1 MADILKV
8 TSPVISKNVV
18 ESNKPVTDPSIPFD
32 LQEISHIVKNP
43 NSSGLLGQHN
53 VLQKETGSAVL
64 MNLLK
69 DPDVTVNYLKN
80 IYMLEEIINLLP
92 VNNKTV
98 TKEIRQLFQSLL
110 IKPDQIVEELLKQ
123 EYAST
128 LFKGPL
134 FETLRRLFSENP
146 DMSREIADLLKSV
159 NGTIAR
165 QDVMD
170 SAANSLEYLREQLS
184 GSERLSGRIDGILGQ
199 LRAPDSASHFQE
211 LKGEILELLKDLESS
226 ILYSPQIA
234 KVSPII
240 IYNLSRFQDNE
251 SFFQEALLNVLI
263 HINGRES
270 KEELKQ
276 MIFDYMES
284 FRTGEMQQN
293 RSRIMDVLAEIIG
306 KQDRE
311 SEMAS
316 LNGDKIEK
324 IIVSLLSSPCNYT
337 PLLHFVIPVE
347 YQGLNAFSEL
357 WIDPNDSGSK
367 EYKGEKDGDS
377 HVHVLV
383 TFDISGLGQ
392 FEAEF
397 MADGKELSFYLFCP
411 GEYAKLFSGMVPE
424 FTQLIQEKGYKIS
437 ELRVDKLEKTRSL
450 MDVFKNLPYKRTGV
464 DVKI

>member
-1 MADILKV
+1 MADILRV
-8 TSPVISKNVV
+8 TSPVLSKNVV
-18 ESNKPVTDPSIPFD
+18 ESNKPVADPSIPFD

-98 TKEIRQLFQSLL
+98 TQEIQQLFQSLL

-134 FETLRRLFSENP
+134 FENLRGLLAENP
-146 DMSREIADLLKSV
+146 CMSKEIADLLKSV

-170 SAANSLEYLREQLS
+170 SAANSLEYLSDQLA
-184 GSERLSGRIDGILGQ
+184 GSSRLSGRISDLLMQ
-199 LRAPDSASHFQE
+199 LRAPDSASHFQA

-226 ILYSPQIA
+226 ILYSPQIE
-234 KVSPII
+234 KVVPII

-251 SFFQEALLNVLI
+251 SFFQESLLNVLI
-263 HINGRES
+263 HINGREN

-276 MIFDYMES
+276 LIFDYIEG
-284 FRTGEMQQN
+284 FRSGETVKN

-347 YQGLNAFSEL
+347 YQGLTAFSEL
-357 WIDPNDSGSK
+357 WLDPNDSGSK
-367 EYKGEKDGDS
+367 NYKGEKDGES
-377 HVHVLV
+377 HVHVLI
-383 TFDISGLGQ
+383 TFDISGIGQ

-411 GEYAKLFSGMVPE
+411 GDYARIFAGLIPE
-424 FTQLIQEKGYKIS
+424 FTGIIQEKGYRLS
-437 ELRVDKLEKTRSL
+437 ELKVDKLDKNRSL

>member
-8 TSPVISKNVV
+8 TSPVMSKNVV
-18 ESNKPVTDPSIPFD
+18 ESNKPVADPSIPFD

-43 NSSGLLGQHN
+43 NSSSLLGQHN
-53 VLQKETGSAVL
+53 VLQNETGSAVL

-80 IYMLEEIINLLP
+80 IYMLEEIISLLP

-134 FETLRRLFSENP
+134 FETLRKLLSENP
-146 DMSREIADLLKSV
+146 DMSKEIADLLKSV

-184 GSERLSGRIDGILGQ
+184 GSERLSARIDTILAQ
-199 LRAPDSASHFQE
+199 LRAPDSAARFQE

-234 KVSPII
+234 KISPII

-276 MIFDYMES
+276 LIFDYMES
-284 FRTGEMQQN
+284 FRTGEAQQS
-293 RSRIMDVLAEIIG
+293 RSRIMDVLAELIS

-367 EYKGEKDGDS
+367 KYRGEKDGDS

-411 GEYAKLFSGMVPE
+411 GEYAKIFSGMAPE
-424 FTQLIQEKGYKIS
+424 FTRLIQEKGYKIA

-450 MDVFKNLPYKRTGV
+450 MDVFKSLPYKRTGV

>member
-18 ESNKPVTDPSIPFD
+18 ESNKPVADPSIPFD

-43 NSSGLLGQHN
+43 GSSGLLGQHN

-80 IYMLEEIINLLP
+80 IYMLEEIISLLP

-110 IKPDQIVEELLKQ
+110 IKPDQIVEELMKQ

-134 FETLRRLFSENP
+134 FETLRRLLAENP
-146 DMSREIADLLKSV
+146 DMSKEIADLLKSV

-184 GSERLSGRIDGILGQ
+184 GSERLSARIDSLLGE
-199 LRAPDSASHFQE
+199 LRAPDSAAHFQE

-234 KVSPII
+234 KVVPII
-240 IYNLSRFQDNE
+240 VYNLSRFQDNE

-276 MIFDYMES
+276 QIFDYMEG
-284 FRTGEMQQN
+284 FRTGEAVQN

-347 YQGLNAFSEL
+347 FQGLNAFSEL

-367 EYKGEKDGDS
+367 NYKGEKDGDS
-377 HVHVLV
+377 HVHVLI
-383 TFDISGLGQ
+383 TFDISGIGQ

-411 GEYAKLFSGMVPE
+411 GDYARIFSGMSAD
-424 FTQLIQEKGYKIS
+424 FSRLIQEKGYRLS
-437 ELRVDKLEKTRSL
+437 ELRIDKLEKTRSL
-450 MDVFKNLPYKRTGV
+450 MDVFKTLPYKRTGV

>member
-8 TSPVISKNVV
+8 TSPVLSKNVV
-18 ESNKPVTDPSIPFD
+18 ESNKPVADPSIPFD
-32 LQEISHIVKNP
+32 LQEISHIAKNP
-43 NSSGLLGQHN
+43 ESSGLLGQHN
-53 VLQKETGSAVL
+53 IFQKETGSAVL

-80 IYMLEEIINLLP
+80 IYMLEEIISLLP

-134 FETLRRLFSENP
+134 FETLRGLLSENP
-146 DMSREIADLLKSV
+146 NMSKEIADFLKSI

-170 SAANSLEYLREQLS
+170 SAANSLEYLREQLAGS
-184 GSERLSGRIDGILGQ
+184 SRLSERIDVILNE
-199 LRAPDSASHFQE
+199 LRGPDSSASFQQ
-211 LKGEILELLKDLESS
+211 LKEKILELLKDMESS

-234 KVSPII
+234 RVVPII

-270 KEELKQ
+270 KDQFRQ
-276 MIFDYMES
+276 MVFEYMEG
-284 FRTGEMQQN
+284 FRTGDSVEN
-293 RSRIMDVLAEIIG
+293 RSRIMDILADIIG

-311 SEMAS
+311 SDMAS

-347 YQGLNAFSEL
+347 FQGLNAFSEL

-367 EYKGEKDGDS
+367 NYKGEKDGNS

-383 TFDISGLGQ
+383 TFDISGIGQ

-397 MADGKELSFYLFCP
+397 MADGKEISFYLFCP
-411 GEYAKLFSGMVPE
+411 GDYAGVFSAMAPE
-424 FTQLIQEKGYKIS
+424 FSRLIQEKGYRIT
-437 ELRVDKLEKTRSL
+437 ELKVDKLDKNRSL
-450 MDVFKNLPYKRTGV
+450 MDVFKTLPYKRTGV

>member
-8 TSPVISKNVV
+8 TSPVLSKNVV
-18 ESNKPVTDPSIPFD
+18 ESNKPVADPSIPFD

-80 IYMLEEIINLLP
+80 IYMLEEIISLLP

-110 IKPDQIVEELLKQ
+110 IKPDQIVEELMKQ

-134 FETLRRLFSENP
+134 FETLRKLLSENP
-146 DMSREIADLLKSV
+146 DMSKEIADLLKSV

-170 SAANSLEYLREQLS
+170 SAANSLEYLREQLA
-184 GSERLSGRIDGILGQ
+184 GSERLSARIDTLLRE
-199 LRAPDSASHFQE
+199 LRASDSAAHFQE
-211 LKGEILELLKDLESS
+211 LKGDILELLKDLESS

-234 KVSPII
+234 KVVPII

-251 SFFQEALLNVLI
+251 SFFQESLLNALI

-276 MIFDYMES
+276 LIFDYMES
-284 FRTGEMQQN
+284 FRSGEAVQN

-311 SEMAS
+311 SEMTS

-347 YQGLNAFSEL
+347 FQGLNAFSEL

-367 EYKGEKDGDS
+367 NYKGEKDGDS
-377 HVHVLV
+377 HVHVLI
-383 TFDISGLGQ
+383 TFDISGIGQ

-411 GEYAKLFSGMVPE
+411 GDYARIFSGMSSE
-424 FTQLIQEKGYKIS
+424 FTQLIQEKGYRLS
-437 ELRVDKLEKTRSL
+437 ELRIDKLDKTRSL
-450 MDVFKNLPYKRTGV
+450 MDVFKSLPYKRTGV

>member
-32 LQEISHIVKNP
+32 LQEINHIVKNP

-53 VLQKETGSAVL
+53 IFQKETGSAVL

-80 IYMLEEIINLLP
+80 IYMLEEIISLLP

-134 FETLRRLFSENP
+134 FETLRQILADNP
-146 DMSREIADLLKSV
+146 DMSKEIADLLKSI

-170 SAANSLEYLREQLS
+170 SAANSMEYLRDQLAGS
-184 GSERLSGRIDGILGQ
+184 SRLSERIETILTA
-199 LRAPDSASHFQE
+199 LRAPDSAMQFQE
-211 LKGEILELLKDLESS
+211 LKGEILTLLKDLEGS
-226 ILYSPQIA
+226 ILYNPQIA
-234 KVSPII
+234 KVVPIV

-251 SFFQEALLNVLI
+251 SFFNEALLNVLI
-263 HINGRES
+263 HINGRET

-284 FRTGEMQQN
+284 FRSGEAVQN
-293 RSRIMDVLAEIIG
+293 RSRIMDVLADIIG
-306 KQDRE
+306 KQDQE
-311 SEMAS
+311 SDMTS

-337 PLLHFVIPVE
+337 PLLHFVIPVD
-347 YQGLNAFSEL
+347 YQGLNAFAEL
-357 WIDPNDSGSK
+357 WIDPNESGSK
-367 EYKGEKDGDS
+367 SYKGEKDGES
-377 HVHVLV
+377 HVHVLI
-383 TFDISGLGQ
+383 TFDISGIGQ

-397 MADGKELSFYLFCP
+397 MADGKELTFYLFCP
-411 GEYAKLFSGMVPE
+411 GDYARVFSGLAPE
-424 FTQLIQEKGYKIS
+424 FSNIIQEKGYHLSDMKV
-437 ELRVDKLEKTRSL
+437 EKLDKNRSL
-450 MDVFKNLPYKRTGV
+450 MDVFKTLPYKRTGV

>member
-8 TSPVISKNVV
+8 TSPVMSKNVV
-18 ESNKPVTDPSIPFD
+18 ESNKPVADPSIPFD

-43 NSSGLLGQHN
+43 NSSSLLGQHN
-53 VLQKETGSAVL
+53 VFQNETGSAVL

-80 IYMLEEIINLLP
+80 IYMLEEIISLLP

-134 FETLRRLFSENP
+134 FETLRKLLSENP
-146 DMSREIADLLKSV
+146 DMSKEIADLLKSV

-184 GSERLSGRIDGILGQ
+184 GSERLSARIDTILAQ
-199 LRAPDSASHFQE
+199 LRAPDSAARFQE

-234 KVSPII
+234 KISPII

-276 MIFDYMES
+276 LIFDYMES
-284 FRTGEMQQN
+284 FRTGEAQQS
-293 RSRIMDVLAEIIG
+293 RSRIMDVLAELIS

-367 EYKGEKDGDS
+367 KYRGEKDGDS

-411 GEYAKLFSGMVPE
+411 GEYAKIFSGMVPE
-424 FTQLIQEKGYKIS
+424 FTRLIQEKGYKIA

-450 MDVFKNLPYKRTGV
+450 MDVFKSLPYKRTGV